1 MSLETPSDFAQ
12 VFDEHEDLIQRI
24 KAERLFWQQLREWGV
39 PDFGQMGLRLHDLRD
54 RLADHLHHEERLEDE
69 VGQHGAGVAFS
80 LAAGRQRQEH
90 EALLARLDAIIG
102 RLEGCGSAFDC
113 WGEAGEAFE
122 TFAGDLQEHEED
134 ELRELRK
141 FRV

>member
-1 MSLETPSDFAQ
+1 MSLETPFDFAR

-39 PDFGQMGLRLHDLRD
+39 PDFGQMGLRLHGLRD

-69 VGQHGAGVAFS
+69 VEQQGAGVAFS

-90 EALLARLDAIIG
+90 EALLARLDGIIG
-102 RLEGCGSAFDC
+102 RLEGCGSGFDC
-113 WGEAGEAFE
+113 WGAAGEAFE
-122 TFAGDLQEHEED
+122 TFAGDLQDHEED